1 MNSHVGRHFALLLTR
16 TISLITLLSLG
27 AVVGCTSF
35 SKDPKTPEGA
45 VNQYIAALKKQDH
58 EAIYAMLAPS
68 IRADITAI
76 YQNTTKMVDLVVK
89 SYPSD
94 LQASTLK
101 DINAA
106 SLAGVTDP
114 KSFFLKLMKKQ
125 PLPSISKWAFYGS
138 MIKKSTIKGANA
150 TVSTLKG
157 DEFHLVKGDDGV
169 WTILLKE
176 KAFRSARRKTEK
188 NLKKIQQ
195 NIAKLKMLRT
205 QSF

>member
-1 MNSHVGRHFALLLTR
+1 
-16 TISLITLLSLG
+16 
-27 AVVGCTSF
+27 
-35 SKDPKTPEGA
+35 
-45 VNQYIAALKKQDH
+45 
-58 EAIYAMLAPS
+58 
-68 IRADITAI
+68 
-76 YQNTTKMVDLVVK
+76 
-89 SYPSD
+89 
-94 LQASTLK
+94 
-101 DINAA
+101 
-106 SLAGVTDP
+106 
-114 KSFFLKLMKKQ
+114 
-125 PLPSISKWAFYGS
+125 